1 MNAALIYLPPM
12 LTLIAL
18 SFAMVLA
25 ILFTR
30 SAELIKGTKPVSYF
44 EDFDGVGASVAVM
57 RPTRQLVNLFEFPVL
72 FYAAIAILIAINVTD
87 DLLQKLC
94 WGYVSLRWLHAISH
108 LLLNRLWLRTPIFA
122 AGNIILLTIW
132 IRIALLVFN

>member
-12 LTLIAL
+12 LMLMAL

-30 SAELIKGTKPVSYF
+30 SVELIRGAKPVSYF
-44 EDFDGVGASVAVM
+44 EDFDGTGASVAVM
-57 RPTRQLVNLFEFPVL
+57 RPTRQLMSLFEFPVL
-72 FYAAIAILIAINVTD
+72 FYAAIAILIAINMTD
-87 DLLQKLC
+87 DLLQKQC
-94 WGYVSLRWLHAISH
+94 WAYVSLRWFHAVSH
-108 LLLNRLWLRTPIFA
+108 LLLNRLWLRTPLFA

-132 IRIALLVFN
+132 IRIAILVLN